1 MDEDELRRLIAD
13 NERNLA
19 RFLKIE
25 AQSGLL
31 YMRLAETEASL
42 KDEESAWRAKDHARR
57 AYETVVKF
65 LPRAKNLTAEQRQ
78 EITDYLT
85 ALRELLEA

>member
-1 MDEDELRRLIAD
+1 MDEHELRHLIAD
-13 NERNLA
+13 NEQNLA

-31 YMRLAETEASL
+31 YMRLATEASL

-65 LPRAKNLTAEQRQ
+65 LPRAKNLAAEQRQ

-85 ALRELLEA
+85 ALGELLEA

>member
-31 YMRLAETEASL
+31 YMRLATEASL
-42 KDEESAWRAKDHARR
+42 KDEESAGRAKDHARR

>member
-1 MDEDELRRLIAD
+1 MDEDELRHLIAD

-31 YMRLAETEASL
+31 YMRLATEASL
-42 KDEESAWRAKDHARR
+42 KDEESAGRAKDHARR